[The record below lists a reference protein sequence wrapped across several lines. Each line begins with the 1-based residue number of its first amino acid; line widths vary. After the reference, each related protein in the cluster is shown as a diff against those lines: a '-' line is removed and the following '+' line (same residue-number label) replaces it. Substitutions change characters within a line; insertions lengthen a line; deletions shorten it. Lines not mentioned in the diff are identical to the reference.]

1 MATLVSD
8 KIKLTNHWLRSADEK
23 IIDAKDIDW
32 TGYTLGSQNIH
43 HSSELISYINSVGA
57 FKLNG
62 SYVNNIDDL
71 KVIQN
76 ISFDNNNFT
85 LSYTYAMS
93 PGKIVNNGGEIFNDY
108 HNNQASGQNSH
119 TEGCHNSSFGEASH
133 TSGMYNS
140 AYSTAE
146 AAFGKFNLSSNNT
159 YIFTVGVGTSTSD
172 RKNALTISN
181 DGNVKIGNLKVSNL
195 TFSNIYGE
203 IPLTPNIITLTYN
216 DLIFLIGRK
225 ELLPG
230 CLYKI
235 TDYQTKVD
243 ENVNDCYS
251 NEQELT
257 LIVMAISEECLSPNG
272 YIIDSEGS
280 IYEVKYSVYNDTNKF
295 AFASED
301 GKGIIYWM
309 KDTNNNEAPFDFIS
323 IIWCINFGPNVYP
336 INGVYTFGSSSNDSK
351 NMYNNIIE
359 YGCYN
364 INIDSSKN
372 CKIGANSSNV
382 AIVSSN
388 NIIIGDN
395 CEQAYIASSS
405 YIEYEHNIKNAAV
418 SLMMNTHLCSGKYTT
433 FMQSF
438 DSSIDYKT
446 VIKPKN
452 SVEIY
457 V

>member
-43 HSSELISYINSVGA
+43 HSSELISYINSIGA

-85 LSYTYAMS
+85 LSYTYITR

-108 HNNQASGQNSH
+108 HNNQALGQNSH
-119 TEGCHNSSFGEASH
+119 AEGCYNNSFGEASH

-203 IPLTPNIITLTYN
+203 IPLTKNIITLTYS
-216 DLIFLIGRK
+216 DLIFLIDGK

-235 TDYQTKVD
+235 TDYQTL
-243 ENVNDCYS
+243 VNGDGYGFYS
-251 NEQELT
+251 NEQTLT
-257 LIVMAISEECLSPNG
+257 LLVMAISEECLSPNG

-280 IYEVKYSVYNDTNKF
+280 IYEVKYSVDNDPNRF
-295 AFASED
+295 AFASKY
-301 GKGIIYWM
+301 GKGTIYWM
-309 KDTNNNEAPFDFIS
+309 KDANNNEAPFDFIS
-323 IIWCINFGPNVYP
+323 IIWDIDTDYYSVHGA
-336 INGVYTFGSSSNDSK
+336 YTFGNSFEDNSK
-351 NMYNNIIE
+351 YVYNNIIE

-364 INIDSSKN
+364 INIEDSNN

-382 AIVSSN
+382 AIRSSN

-395 CEQAYIASSS
+395 CEQVFIASSS

-418 SLMMNTHLCSGKYTT
+418 NSMMNTHLCSGKYTT
-433 FMQSF
+433 VMQSF
-438 DSSIDYKT
+438 DSSMDYQT

>member
-8 KIKLTNHWLRSADEK
+8 KIKLTNHWLRSDNEK

-43 HSSELISYINSVGA
+43 HSSELISYINSIGA

-76 ISFDNNNFT
+76 ISFDNRNFT
-85 LSYTYAMS
+85 LSYTYIMR

-108 HNNQASGQNSH
+108 HNNQALGQNSH
-119 TEGCHNSSFGEASH
+119 AEGCYNGSFGEASH

-159 YIFTVGVGTSTSD
+159 YIFTVGVGTSTSN

-181 DGNVKIGNLKVSNL
+181 DGNVKIGNLSVSNL
-195 TFSNIYGE
+195 TFSNIDGE
-203 IPLTPNIITLTYN
+203 IPATPNIITLTYTG
-216 DLIFLIGRK
+216 LITLITKK

-235 TDYQTKVD
+235 IDYQTL
-243 ENVNDCYS
+243 VNGDGYGFYS

-257 LIVMAISEECLSPNG
+257 LLVMAISEERLSPNG
-272 YIIDSEGS
+272 YIIDSKGY
-280 IYEVKYSVYNDTNKF
+280 IYEVKYHVDNDTNRF
-295 AFASED
+295 AFASKS
-301 GKGIIYWM
+301 GKGTIYWM

-323 IIWCINFGPNVYP
+323 IKWDINFDLNSYSV
-336 INGVYTFGSSSNDSK
+336 NKVYTFGNSSDNSK

-359 YGCYN
+359 CRCYN
-364 INIDSSKN
+364 INIDSSNN

-382 AIVSSN
+382 AIRSSN
-388 NIIIGDN
+388 NIIVGDN

-405 YIEYEHNIKNAAV
+405 YIEYEHNIKKAAV
-418 SLMMNTHLCSGKYTT
+418 KSMVNTHLCSGKYTT
-433 FMQSF
+433 VMQSF

>member
-43 HSSELISYINSVGA
+43 HSSELISYINSIGA

-62 SYVNNIDDL
+62 SYVNNNDDL

-76 ISFDNNNFT
+76 ICFNNNNFT
-85 LSYTYAMS
+85 LSYTYITR

-119 TEGCHNSSFGEASH
+119 AEGCYNNSFGEASH

-159 YIFTVGVGTSTSD
+159 YIFTVGVGTSTSN

-181 DGNVKIGNLKVSNL
+181 DGNVKIGKLQVSNL
-195 TFSNIYGE
+195 TFSNIHGE
-203 IPLTPNIITLTYN
+203 IPLTPNIITVEYEELKYLR
-216 DLIFLIGRK
+216 DHAK
-225 ELLPG
+225 LLPG

-235 TDYQTKVD
+235 PNYQTMITG
-243 ENVNDCYS
+243 NDCYS

-272 YIIDSEGS
+272 YIIDYEGS
-280 IYEVKYSVYNDTNKF
+280 IYEVKYSVDNDPNRF

-323 IIWCINFGPNVYP
+323 IIWCINVGPNFYP
-336 INGVYTFGSSSNDSK
+336 INDVYTFGDTSDYSK
-351 NMYNNIIE
+351 KMYNNIIE

-364 INIDSSKN
+364 INIVDSNN

-382 AIVSSN
+382 AIRLSN

-395 CEQAYIASSS
+395 CEQVYIDSSS
-405 YIEYEHNIKNAAV
+405 YIEYEHNIKNTAV
-418 SLMMNTHLCSGKYTT
+418 QSMVNTHLCSGKYTT

>member
-8 KIKLTNHWLRSADEK
+8 KIKLTNHWLRSDDEK

-43 HSSELISYINSVGA
+43 HSSELISYINSIGA

-119 TEGCHNSSFGEASH
+119 VEGCHNNSFGEASH

-159 YIFTVGVGTSTSD
+159 YIFTVGVGTSTSN

-181 DGNVKIGNLKVSNL
+181 NGNVNIGNLKVSNL

-203 IPLTPNIITLTYN
+203 IPLTPNIITVKYEELI
-216 DLIFLIGRK
+216 DLIHAA

-235 TDYQTKVD
+235 IDYQTMVD
-243 ENVNDCYS
+243 GNECYS
-251 NEQELT
+251 YEQELT
-257 LIVMAISEECLSPNG
+257 LLVMAISEECLAPNG

-280 IYEVKYSVYNDTNKF
+280 IYEVKYSVYNDTNRF
-295 AFASED
+295 YHASD
-301 GKGIIYWM
+301 YGKGTIYWM

-323 IIWCINFGPNVYP
+323 IIWKIHTDYYSVHD
-336 INGVYTFGSSSNDSK
+336 VYTFGDTSNDSK

-364 INIDSSKN
+364 INIDSSNN

-382 AIVSSN
+382 VIVSSN
-388 NIIIGDN
+388 NIIVGNN
-395 CEQAYIASSS
+395 CEQVSITSSS

-418 SLMMNTHLCSGKYTT
+418 ESMMNTHLCSGKYTT
-433 FMQSF
+433 VMQSF
-438 DSSIDYKT
+438 DSSINYQT

>member
-8 KIKLTNHWLRSADEK
+8 KIKLTNHWLRSDDEK

-43 HSSELISYINSVGA
+43 HSSELISYINSIGA

-62 SYVNNIDDL
+62 SYLNNIDDL

-85 LSYTYAMS
+85 LSYTYIMR

-119 TEGCHNSSFGEASH
+119 AEGCHNSSFGEASH

-181 DGNVKIGNLKVSNL
+181 NGNVNIGSLTVSNL

-203 IPLTPNIITLTYN
+203 IPLTKNIITVEYT
-216 DLIFLIGRK
+216 DLLFLRDNAK
-225 ELLPG
+225 LLPG

-235 TDYQTKVD
+235 TDYQTL
-243 ENVNDCYS
+243 VNGDGYGCYS

-257 LIVMAISEECLSPNG
+257 LIVMAISEDCLSPNG

-280 IYEVKYSVYNDTNKF
+280 IYEVKYSVDNDPNRF
-295 AFASED
+295 AFASKD
-301 GKGIIYWM
+301 GKGTIYWM

-323 IIWCINFGPNVYP
+323 IKWDIKFDLNSYSVNK
-336 INGVYTFGSSSNDSK
+336 VYTFGNSSDNSK

-359 YGCYN
+359 CRCYN
-364 INIDSSKN
+364 INIDSSNN

-382 AIVSSN
+382 AIHSSN

-405 YIEYEHNIKNAAV
+405 YIEYEHNIKKAAV
-418 SLMMNTHLCSGKYTT
+418 QSMVNTHLCSGKYTT
-433 FMQSF
+433 VMQSF
-438 DSSIDYKT
+438 TSSMDYQT

>member
-8 KIKLTNHWLRSADEK
+8 KIKLTNHWLRSDDEK

-43 HSSELISYINSVGA
+43 HSSELISYINSIGA

-119 TEGCHNSSFGEASH
+119 AEGCHNSSFGEASH

-140 AYSTAE
+140 AYSKAE

-159 YIFTVGVGTSTSD
+159 YIFTVGVGTSTSN

-181 DGNVKIGNLKVSNL
+181 NGNVNIGSLTVSNL

-203 IPLTPNIITLTYN
+203 IPLTPNIITVKYEELKYLRDNAT
-216 DLIFLIGRK
+216 
-225 ELLPG
+225 LLPG

-235 TDYQTKVD
+235 PDYTTIITTTTDG
-243 ENVNDCYS
+243 CHS
-251 NEQELT
+251 NWQELT
-257 LIVMAISEECLSPNG
+257 LLVMAISEECLSPNG
-272 YIIDSEGS
+272 YIIDYEGF
-280 IYEVKYSVYNDTNKF
+280 IYEVKYSVDNDPNRF

-301 GKGIIYWM
+301 GKGTIYWM
-309 KDTNNNEAPFDFIS
+309 KDKNNNEAPFDFIS
-323 IIWCINFGPNVYP
+323 ITWDIYLDSYP
-336 INGVYTFGSSSNDSK
+336 VNEVYTFGNSSEDNSK
-351 NMYNNIIE
+351 YMYNNIIE
-359 YGCYN
+359 YGCYK
-364 INIDSSKN
+364 INIDSSNN

-395 CEQAYIASSS
+395 CEHVYIDSSS
-405 YIEYEHNIKNAAV
+405 YIEYEHNIKNAAIN
-418 SLMMNTHLCSGKYTT
+418 SMMNTHLCSGKYTT
-433 FMQSF
+433 GMQSF
-438 DSSIDYKT
+438 ASSIDYQT

>member
-8 KIKLTNHWLRSADEK
+8 KIKLTNHWLRSDNEK

-43 HSSELISYINSVGA
+43 HSSELISYINSIGA

-62 SYVNNIDDL
+62 SYVNNNDDL

-76 ISFDNNNFT
+76 ISFNNNNFT
-85 LSYTYAMS
+85 LSYTYIMR

-119 TEGCHNSSFGEASH
+119 AEGCYNNSFGEASH

-159 YIFTVGVGTSTSD
+159 YIFTVGVGTSTSN

-181 DGNVKIGNLKVSNL
+181 NGNVNIGNLKVSNL
-195 TFSNIYGE
+195 TFSNIHGE
-203 IPLTPNIITLTYN
+203 IPLTKNIITLTYS
-216 DLIFLIGRK
+216 DLTMLIENA

-235 TDYQTKVD
+235 PNYQTIITTTTD
-243 ENVNDCYS
+243 QCYS
-251 NEQELT
+251 DGQELT
-257 LIVMAISEECLSPNG
+257 LIVMAISEDCLSPNG
-272 YIIDSEGS
+272 YIIDYEGS
-280 IYEVKYSVYNDTNKF
+280 IYEVKYSVDNDPNRF

-301 GKGIIYWM
+301 GKGTIYWM

-323 IIWCINFGPNVYP
+323 IIWNIDTDYYSVH
-336 INGVYTFGSSSNDSK
+336 GVYTFGSSSNDSK

-364 INIDSSKN
+364 INIDSSIN

-382 AIVSSN
+382 VIVSSN

-395 CEQAYIASSS
+395 CEQVSINSSS

-418 SLMMNTHLCSGKYTT
+418 NSMMNTHLCSGKYTT
-433 FMQSF
+433 GMQSF
-438 DSSIDYKT
+438 DSSIDYQT